1 MKTQTTKKEI
11 FVATR
16 GLLVLFALFAASLLP
31 VAAVAQTS
39 VVSDPVGFLT
49 TSCLMNSDTF
59 VSVSFTRPP
68 EFVGAIQSVAGSII
82 TVTGTPGWSG
92 NQFVYAGGPQPKHYY
107 ALIGSG
113 GASNPKEGHTYFV
126 SANGSNTLTVN
137 ATGDNLTGI
146 TANTQVLL
154 IPYWTPA
161 TVFPAADAN
170 VSFTPTTSS
179 AAYQTQVL
187 VPNYSAPGINLP
199 YLPAYFFSN
208 NVDGT
213 SSNVGWRIAG
223 DNTTDHGDDP
233 LLPDGYF
240 VVRNL
245 NGAPTLPLKS
255 IGAVLT
261 KKLTVPLVSALRQ
274 DKDNAVSMIRPV
286 DVALSA
292 TGLNPANGSFL
303 ATPPAVASQGHTL
316 VLKDQLLLFDNS
328 QASINKQPS
337 AIYYYLSGANAT
349 PGWKLVG
356 DNLYH
361 DTDAIPAGSAM
372 VIRKVHNLT
381 GQTRFWTNAPTY

>member
-1 MKTQTTKKEI
+1 M
-11 FVATR
+11 FVALR
-16 GLLVLFALFAASLLP
+16 GLFVLPAAFAASLLP
-31 VAAVAQTS
+31 LPAVAQTS

-49 TSCLMNSDTF
+49 TSCLGNSDTF
-59 VSVSFTRPP
+59 VSIPFTRPP
-68 EFVGAIQSVAGSII
+68 EFAGAIQSVAGSII

-92 NQFVYAGGPQPKHYY
+92 NQFVYAAGPQPKHYY

-126 SANGSNTLTVN
+126 SANGSNTLTVS

-161 TVFPAADAN
+161 TVFPASDAN
-170 VSFTPTTSS
+170 ASFTPTTSS

-187 VPNYSAPGINLP
+187 VPNYSASGINLP

-240 VVRNL
+240 VVRNI

-255 IGAVLT
+255 LGAVLT
-261 KKLTVPLVSALRQ
+261 KKVAVPLVTSAGQ
-274 DKDNAVSMIRPV
+274 EQDNAVSMIRPV
-286 DVALSA
+286 DVALKA
-292 TGLNPANGSFL
+292 TGLIHLDGSFIST
-303 ATPPAVASQGHTL
+303 APQL
-316 VLKDQLLLFDNS
+316 VLKSEDSLHKDTLLVFNNS
-328 QASINKQPS
+328 IIAIDKQPS
-337 AIYYYLSGANAT
+337 AVYYYLTDRSTEA
-349 PGWKLVG
+349 GWKQVG
-356 DNLYH
+356 DGF
-361 DTDAIPAGSAM
+361 TDHSNDVIPAGSGI
-372 VIRKVHNLT
+372 VIRKAKT
-381 GQTRFWTNAPTY
+381 ASAQTNFWTNAPTY

>member
-1 MKTQTTKKEI
+1 MKTKKEMFI
-11 FVATR
+11 AAR
-16 GLLVLFALFAASLLP
+16 GLLVLSATFAASLLP
-31 VAAVAQTS
+31 VAVVAQTS

-49 TSCLMNSDTF
+49 TSCLGNSDTF

-68 EFVGAIQSVAGSII
+68 EFVGAIQSVAGNVI
-82 TVTGTPGWSG
+82 TVTGTPGWTG
-92 NQFVYAGGPQPKHYY
+92 NQFVYAPGAQPKHYY

-161 TVFPAADAN
+161 TVFPASDAN
-170 VSFTPTTSS
+170 TSFTPTTSS
-179 AAYQTQVL
+179 AAYQTQIL
-187 VPNYSAPGINLP
+187 VPNYSASGINLP

-261 KKLTVPLVSALRQ
+261 RKLAVPLGTSSTHAQ
-274 DKDNAVSMIRPV
+274 DNAVSMIRPV
-286 DVALSA
+286 DVALNA
-292 TGLNPANGSFL
+292 TGLTQIDSSF
-303 ATPPAVASQGHTL
+303 ATTPPFATSRGQSVSVG
-316 VLKDQLLLFDNS
+316 DRLLLFDNS
-328 QASINKQPS
+328 QIAFDKQPS
-337 AIYYYLSGANAT
+337 ATYYRFSAAGRSPN
-349 PGWKLVG
+349 WKLVG
-356 DNLYH
+356 DDIDDH
-361 DTDAIPAGSAM
+361 GTDVIPAGSAI
-372 VIRKVHNLT
+372 VIRKARTAT
-381 GQTRFWTNAPTY
+381 GQTVFWTNAPTY